1 MFQLKFRN
9 QKLEIRGIN
18 KMKKEDVKE
27 LHFITYISNIPSIQS
42 EGILSRNEMQRKRM
56 KFEDIS
62 EQGVQEHRA
71 SKKIPGTAK
80 YLHDYAN
87 LYFDAHNPML
97 SRRRSE
103 NDEICVLRISR
114 DVLNLNGVIVTDKN
128 AARECWFKPV
138 DEGLPLLDRN
148 EIYMVKW
155 KDPNDGI
162 NEYRQAGIKCA
173 EILVPER
180 VESRYIIGTYV
191 ANQTALEVFSKV
203 SDLPVELNDNMFF
216 YGGY

>member
-1 MFQLKFRN
+1 MN
-9 QKLEIRGIN
+9 GADI
-18 KMKKEDVKE
+18 KE

-42 EGILSRNEMQRKRM
+42 AGILSRNEMKRKGMRF
-56 KFEDIS
+56 KDIS
-62 EQGVQEHRA
+62 ERGVQERRA
-71 SKKIPGTAK
+71 DKKIPGTSR

-97 SRRRSE
+97 SARRSE
-103 NDEICVLRISR
+103 NDKICVLRIDR
-114 DVLNLNGVIVTDKN
+114 DILALQGVIVTDKN

-148 EIYMVKW
+148 EIYMVNW
-155 KDPNDGI
+155 KDPNDWI

-180 VESRYIIGTYV
+180 VESRYIKGAYI
-191 ANQTALEVFSKV
+191 ANQTALEAFSKV
-203 SDLPVELNDNMFF
+203 SNLPAELNNDIFF

>member
-1 MFQLKFRN
+1 MDRA
-9 QKLEIRGIN
+9 
-18 KMKKEDVKE
+18 DVKE

-42 EGILSRNEMQRKRM
+42 AGILSRNEMKRKEMRF
-56 KFEDIS
+56 KDIS
-62 EQGVQEHRA
+62 EQGVQERRA
-71 SKKIPGTAK
+71 NKKIPGTSK

-103 NDEICVLRISR
+103 NDEICVLRIDR
-114 DVLNLNGVIVTDKN
+114 DVSALQGVIVTDKN

-148 EIYMVKW
+148 EIYMVNW
-155 KDPNDGI
+155 KDPDDWI
-162 NEYRQAGIKCA
+162 NEYRRAGIKCA

-180 VESRYIIGTYV
+180 VESRYIIGAYAASRTGLD
-191 ANQTALEVFSKV
+191 AFQKV
-203 SDLPVELNDNMFF
+203 CGLPVEINTDLFF